1 MAFRIVEK
9 PGNFKS
15 WQESASYLD
24 GNENTCVCIL
34 PVGKDAQLIQVNRI
48 YKRITIVA
56 SGLFPSSIF
65 PSFHHHYITIF
76 RHHHHHHKT
85 FKSLENSLNKKKC
98 VESYFIFY
106 RERCLGVFCQF
117 FRYYMNKI
125 KNGAAN
131 CMSLFFSSKGTTRVV
146 PKFSLS
152 IVTSFVITA
161 SRVQNKTKNWLLF
174 LKNAPFK

>member
-1 MAFRIVEK
+1 MKKKRILHKMAFHIYRRKK

-24 GNENTCVCIL
+24 GNENTCVRIL

-85 FKSLENSLNKKKC
+85 FKFLENSLNKKKMWNL
-98 VESYFIFY
+98 I
-106 RERCLGVFCQF
+106 
-117 FRYYMNKI
+117 
-125 KNGAAN
+125 
-131 CMSLFFSSKGTTRVV
+131 
-146 PKFSLS
+146 LS
-152 IVTSFVITA
+152 FTVNDVWASFVSFPGNYITRQKMA
-161 SRVQNKTKNWLLF
+161 Q
-174 LKNAPFK
+174 